1 MSSRWYPL
9 YQKGNPQLR
18 IFLPEF
24 WMKFIQNTTAKPKNR
39 IEFIVHDGMSKIDV
53 KNYLEK
59 IYNVPVVSVD
69 MRIVQG
75 ATRNARNK
83 QYIVKDDDYKMAYV
97 TLPKDYKFE
106 WPDLFPADKLAK
118 ELEAEK
124 KQLDEMDTKHQ
135 EFLNANKYKNPN
147 IPGWYH

>member
-1 MSSRWYPL
+1 
-9 YQKGNPQLR
+9 
-18 IFLPEF
+18 
-24 WMKFIQNTTAKPKNR
+24 MKFIQNTTAKPKNR

-135 EFLNANKYKNPN
+135 EFFKCKQ
-147 IPGWYH
+147 I